1 MSNKLN
7 SKNSIVFTVV
17 VFFALILLDILLIIH
32 SLFTFKMIYWG
43 WITTI
48 ISILISVYLMLVWF
62 RVLSVR
68 LTLWLIK
75 KGGHNASCARS
86 IIIKSLLHALTVL
99 YVVCTEAGT
108 DIKNFSIIQ
117 IVFTVTLIAATR
129 RIIIT
134 TIPFLSFK

>member
-1 MSNKLN
+1 MSSKLN
-7 SKNSIVFTVV
+7 SKNSIVFTVI

-86 IIIKSLLHALTVL
+86 IIIKSSLHALTVL
-99 YVVCTEAGT
+99 YVVWTEDGT

>member
-7 SKNSIVFTVV
+7 SKDGIVFTLI
-17 VFFALILLDILLIIH
+17 VFFSLILLDIVLVIH
-32 SLFTFKMIYWG
+32 SLFTFKMISWG

-99 YVVCTEAGT
+99 YVVLTEDGT
-108 DIKNFSIIQ
+108 EIKSFLIIQ
-117 IVFTVTLIAATR
+117 VVFTVTLIATTR

-134 TIPFLSFK
+134 TIPFLSFN